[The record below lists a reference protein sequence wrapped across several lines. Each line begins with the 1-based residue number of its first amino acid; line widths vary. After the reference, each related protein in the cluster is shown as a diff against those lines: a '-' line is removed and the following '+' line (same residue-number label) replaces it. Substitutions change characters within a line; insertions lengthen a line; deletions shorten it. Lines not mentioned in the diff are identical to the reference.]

1 MDTTNFI
8 PGLADF
14 MNTDMVQEIPAAI
27 PTMPAHTQAP
37 LTVRNLTTNWID
49 PTSQQVQKTCPIYPE
64 AKPNGGYKFSAY
76 ITGSIS
82 DVDDYLDLIDCL
94 LTATDKDE
102 FYIYLDSPGGMI
114 SAGGAIASAIDIC
127 QAEVYAV
134 VRGLCASAAALIMS
148 SVKKGNIQVSP
159 FAVVMLH
166 GSAHM
171 DSGPSVKIAEHA
183 QNQVRYVNEIL
194 LAKALEEGQLT
205 QEELGRINNGEEIF
219 MSASEFTQK
228 IGGK

>member
-1 MDTTNFI
+1 MNTTNFI

-14 MNTDMVQEIPAAI
+14 MNTDMVQEIPTAM

-159 FAVVMLH
+159 FAVVMFH
-166 GSAHM
+166 MSAH
-171 DSGPSVKIAEHA
+171 SSAGFSTKIQEEAA
-183 QNQVRYVNEIL
+183 NQVKYVNEVL
-194 LAKALEEGQLT
+194 LAKAVEEGLIT
-205 QEELGRINNGEEIF
+205 QEEFGKIQNAEEIF
-219 MSASEFTQK
+219 VTANEFRQK
-228 IGGK
+228 LGS

>member
-1 MDTTNFI
+1 MNTTNFI

-14 MNTDMVQEIPAAI
+14 MNTDIVQEIPTAI

-159 FAVVMLH
+159 FAVVMFH
-166 GSAHM
+166 MSAH
-171 DSGPSVKIAEHA
+171 SSAGFSTKIQEEAA
-183 QNQVRYVNEIL
+183 NQVKYVNEVL
-194 LAKALEEGQLT
+194 LAKAVEEGLIT
-205 QEELGRINNGEEIF
+205 QEEFGKIQNAEEIF
-219 MSASEFTQK
+219 VTANEFRQK
-228 IGGK
+228 LGS

>member
-1 MDTTNFI
+1 
-8 PGLADF
+8 
-14 MNTDMVQEIPAAI
+14 
-27 PTMPAHTQAP
+27 
-37 LTVRNLTTNWID
+37 
-49 PTSQQVQKTCPIYPE
+49 
-64 AKPNGGYKFSAY
+64 
-76 ITGSIS
+76 
-82 DVDDYLDLIDCL
+82 
-94 LTATDKDE
+94 
-102 FYIYLDSPGGMI
+102 MI

-166 GSAHM
+166 GSSHS
-171 DSGPSVKIAEHA
+171 DIGPSVKIAEHA

-194 LAKALEEGQLT
+194 LAKALEDGQLT
-205 QEELGRINNGEEIF
+205 QEELGKINNGEEIF

>member
-1 MDTTNFI
+1 MSDKQLI
-8 PGLADF
+8 PGLADYIGH
-14 MNTDMVQEIPAAI
+14 EIP
-27 PTMPAHTQAP
+27 TQANP
-37 LTVRNLTTNWID
+37 VNPTPQPVTVRNLTTNWVD
-49 PTSQQVQKTCPIYPE
+49 PTSQQVQKTCPIYVE
-64 AKPNGGYKFSAY
+64 AKANGGYKFSAY

-159 FAVVMLH
+159 FAVVMFH
-166 GSAHM
+166 MSAH
-171 DSGPSVKIAEHA
+171 SSAGFSTKIQEEAA
-183 QNQVRYVNEIL
+183 NQVKYVNEVL
-194 LAKALEEGQLT
+194 LAKAVEEGLIT
-205 QEELGRINNGEEIF
+205 QEEFGKIQNAEEIF
-219 MSASEFTQK
+219 VTANEFRQK
-228 IGGK
+228 LGS